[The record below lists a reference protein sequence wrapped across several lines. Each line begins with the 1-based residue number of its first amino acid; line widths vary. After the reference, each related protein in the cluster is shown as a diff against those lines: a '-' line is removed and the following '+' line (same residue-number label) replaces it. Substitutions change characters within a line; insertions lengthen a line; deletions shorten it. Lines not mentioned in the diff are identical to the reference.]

1 MSRFYDNVVV
11 FYDNVGGRFALTV
24 CLILLQ
30 MDDARRI
37 FAKQSADKAE
47 EAKIALEKKEE
58 SHVAE
63 LKTKDAAASAKEA
76 DLSAQLEKTKRS
88 ARELLASKDSE
99 AVAER
104 KEHAAELE
112 RQSTALEAEFQCRI
126 CLKNEEF
133 GILEQ
138 EYNIDLSTRDAE
150 LLEGKTLTKNA
161 NAELQS
167 ERSKAEKLESDLKE
181 ANQELVKVRMLGSSA
196 AEAEANHTA
205 ALHTLNDKLNTTIQN
220 ANAALESEKSKA
232 VMLESDLNVAKQEL
246 VKAKADL
253 RRLGTS
259 AAEAEANHAAALSAK
274 DDLTKNANAALESE
288 KIKAEKLESDL
299 TEAKQELVKVK
310 EDVRMLGSSA
320 AEAEANNAAA
330 LSAKDDVHTK
340 SLDEEKTLTRKANAE
355 LLIEIS
361 KTETLESDLIEMTR
375 KKVVFLY

>member
-1 MSRFYDNVVV
+1 VSRFYDNVVV
-11 FYDNVGGRFALTV
+11 FYDNVGGCFALTV

-138 EYNIDLSTRDAE
+138 EYNIDLSTRDAG
-150 LLEGKTLTKNA
+150 LLELSAKLDEEKTLTKNA
-161 NAELQS
+161 KAELQS
-167 ERSKAEKLESDLKE
+167 EK
-181 ANQELVKVRMLGSSA
+181 
-196 AEAEANHTA
+196 
-205 ALHTLNDKLNTTIQN
+205 I
-220 ANAALESEKSKA
+220 KA
-232 VMLESDLNVAKQEL
+232 VRLELDLTEVKQEL

-299 TEAKQELVKVK
+299 TEAKQELVKVND
-310 EDVRMLGSSA
+310 DVRMLGSSA